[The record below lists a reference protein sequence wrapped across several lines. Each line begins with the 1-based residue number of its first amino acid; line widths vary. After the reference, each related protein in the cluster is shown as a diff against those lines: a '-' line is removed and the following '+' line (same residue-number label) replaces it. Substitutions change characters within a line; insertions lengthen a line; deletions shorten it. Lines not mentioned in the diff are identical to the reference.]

1 MSKIDVEGLDHL
13 QHIRN
18 ALDAIYDKLTAE
30 GGGVFDTVAE
40 EFEDIVEILE
50 EAKTDWERI

>member
-1 MSKIDVEGLDHL
+1 MSKIDVDGLEHL
-13 QHIRN
+13 QHIHN

-40 EFEDIVEILE
+40 EFEYIVEILE

>member
-40 EFEDIVEILE
+40 EFEYIVEILE